1 MEFPLFDEVE
11 EVVRSMAPDGLG
23 VLQMRSHR
31 RGIKVWFGPAAPVK
45 EHYEAQFI
53 PRRHVDGTDGTV
65 LEIGFHTEHRDESEN
80 DETLAALLAN
90 KKAWQKELGPEAES
104 GPFLGNSSWRRI
116 SDVWFDADPD
126 DPELGF
132 EIASRLVDYLD
143 LLEPILQSR

>member
-23 VLQMRSHR
+23 TLQIRTHR
-31 RGIKVWFGPAAPVK
+31 RGIKVWFGPKAPVK

-53 PRRHVDGTDGTV
+53 PRRHVDGGDGHA
-65 LEIGFHTEHRDESEN
+65 LEIGFHAEHREESAN
-80 DETLAALLAN
+80 DAALDALLAE
-90 KKAWQKELGPEAES
+90 KKTWQNELGIEAEP
-104 GPFLGNSSWRRI
+104 GAFLGNTTWRRI
-116 SDVWFDADPD
+116 SDVWLDADPD

-143 LLEPILQSR
+143 IIEPLRRLR

>member
-1 MEFPLFDEVE
+1 MEFPLFEEVD

-23 VLQMRSHR
+23 TLQTRRHR

-53 PRRHVDGTDGTV
+53 PRRHVDGADGAV
-65 LEIGFHTEHRDESEN
+65 FEVGFHSEHRDEVTNEK
-80 DETLAALLAN
+80 TLAALLTER
-90 KKAWQKELGPEAES
+90 KTWQKELGPQAEH

-116 SDVWFDADPD
+116 SEVWFDADPD
-126 DPELGF
+126 DPALGF

-143 LLEPILQSR
+143 LLEPILRSR

>member
-23 VLQMRSHR
+23 VLQIRSHR

-65 LEIGFHTEHRDESEN
+65 LEIGFHAEHRDEQAN
-80 DETLAALLAN
+80 DEALAALLAQ
-90 KKAWQKELGPEAES
+90 KKTWQKELGPEAEH

-116 SDVWFDADPD
+116 SDVWFDVDPD

-143 LLEPILQSR
+143 LLEPILQTR